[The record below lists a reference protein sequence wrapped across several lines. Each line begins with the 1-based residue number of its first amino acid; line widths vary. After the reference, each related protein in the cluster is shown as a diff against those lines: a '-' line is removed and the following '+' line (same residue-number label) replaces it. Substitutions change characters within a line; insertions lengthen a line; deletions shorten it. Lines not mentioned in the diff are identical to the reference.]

1 MFAGSLCS
9 DIVENPEQHYR
20 KLNDLLQMTKM
31 AGAAGFAIKKVA
43 LLSLGEVF
51 ADILPEYH
59 VKEDAKPSAEGP
71 KLKKETRLLMA
82 FERTLLKL

>member
-1 MFAGSLCS
+1 MIPGNLCS

-31 AGAAGFAIKKVA
+31 SGAAGFAIKKVA
-43 LLSLGEVF
+43 LVSLGEVF

-59 VKEDAKPSAEGP
+59 VRENVKPTADGP
-71 KLKKETRLLMA
+71 KLKKEVRTLMA
-82 FERTLLKL
+82 YERTLLKL